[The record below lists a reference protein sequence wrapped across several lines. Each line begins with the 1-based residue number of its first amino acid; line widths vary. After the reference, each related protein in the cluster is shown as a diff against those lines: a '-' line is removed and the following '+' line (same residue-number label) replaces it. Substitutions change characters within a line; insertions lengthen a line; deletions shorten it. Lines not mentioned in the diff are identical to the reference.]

1 MIEQNDNFLY
11 QHTISNKEECIVPFR
26 KIFYQD
32 NKKTVEQK
40 MKEIRINP

>member
-1 MIEQNDNFLY
+1 MNKLKQKGKIMRMNNRHQ
-11 QHTISNKEECIVPFR
+11 IS
-26 KIFYQD
+26 